1 MPRDLKII
9 FKIQT
14 RLSQYCKVQNGAW
27 WLTLYVI
34 DCIDTEINIRLTVG
48 CVCIV
53 TTIQCVK
60 DKEDFISNVE
70 NKSFFQKKRRGF
82 NKDTTSVFKLFCKKT
97 LVTWNC
103 GILTETQICQWQ
115 NPSSWMLSFVVIQ
128 NQMQCLLSNSLT
140 LFLFIF
146 GCSWSCSF
154 PDCFQT
160 SRLFWTG
167 VMVLKIFYPQ
177 CCNLANSGLL
187 IGSWIQ
193 GHNSAVVLAVVHYPF
208 IPGQVKR
215 YIQQVSTAAK
225 WPTWLP
231 QTLTSNLSLRWL
243 TVKPSVCV
251 WNPH

>member
-1 MPRDLKII
+1 MWK
-9 FKIQT
+9 
-14 RLSQYCKVQNGAW
+14 
-27 WLTLYVI
+27 
-34 DCIDTEINIRLTVG
+34 INI
-48 CVCIV
+48 
-53 TTIQCVK
+53 
-60 DKEDFISNVE
+60 
-70 NKSFFQKKRRGF
+70 FFKKKRRGF